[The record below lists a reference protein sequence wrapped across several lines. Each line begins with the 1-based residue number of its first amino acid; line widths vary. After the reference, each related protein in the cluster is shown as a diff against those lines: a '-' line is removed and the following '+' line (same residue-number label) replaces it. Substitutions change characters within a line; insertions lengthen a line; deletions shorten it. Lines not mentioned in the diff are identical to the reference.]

1 MDSMIDKSNAR
12 HPERPTFSF
21 RAKVCSSYTVVPA
34 NFYVE
39 ITLCQRGADKIYEIN
54 FSISQD
60 QTLASGEASISS
72 YSKYNMKLL
81 VPVIVFS
88 RHLGI
93 HGGFNSQLGSEIKE
107 MYNQ

>member
-1 MDSMIDKSNAR
+1 
-12 HPERPTFSF
+12 
-21 RAKVCSSYTVVPA
+21 
-34 NFYVE
+34 
-39 ITLCQRGADKIYEIN
+39 
-54 FSISQD
+54 
-60 QTLASGEASISS
+60 
-72 YSKYNMKLL
+72 MKLL